1 MNPKISTV
9 SEDNGIL
16 NFTLS
21 GVNVS
26 LANALRRIILNDI
39 DTVVFRTETY
49 GDNKCTIG
57 TNTGRLHNEI
67 LKQRLSCIPIH
78 STNFDELPGKYILEI
93 HEKNETDHMLFVT
106 TEHFKIK
113 NKETNELMGKA
124 DVNRIFPADV
134 KTRQHIDFCR
144 LRPKIGDVPGEEIK
158 LSCEFSIANA
168 GVSSMFNAVSKCAYG
183 NTIDAEKVKE
193 AWEER
198 ENKMRADGA
207 TAEEIEYVK
216 KNFYLL
222 DAQRYFKENSF
233 DFTVESVG
241 VFSNNEIVKKACA
254 IMQRKLLDFLAN
266 VEDGN
271 VPIEPSV
278 VTMENSWDV
287 ILENE
292 DYTLG
297 KALEY
302 YLYEHFYNSKDNKK
316 LNFCAFKKLH
326 PHDASSRI
334 RIAYANKVSE
344 NEIGQDL
351 KEACTNLQEVYVAI
365 HKML

>member
-271 VPIEPSV
+271 VPIEP
-278 VTMENSWDV
+278 
-287 ILENE
+287 
-292 DYTLG
+292 
-297 KALEY
+297 K
-302 YLYEHFYNSKDNKK
+302 
-316 LNFCAFKKLH
+316 
-326 PHDASSRI
+326 
-334 RIAYANKVSE
+334 
-344 NEIGQDL
+344 IGR
-351 KEACTNLQEVYVAI
+351 AHV
-365 HKML
+365 